1 VATALRFACLLRRL
15 ASSREDPLDNAENAS
30 ALLSGF
36 GVEGIDGDRFRPSG
50 ANS

>member
-1 VATALRFACLLRRL
+1 VATALRFARLLRRL
-15 ASSREDPLDNAENAS
+15 ASSREDPLDNAANAS

-36 GVEGIDGDRFRPSG
+36 GVGSMATGSGSGG